1 LKKDLLGVQL
11 LELGFF
17 EPETRNPK
25 LETRNPKLETSN
37 NRALTVFL
45 MSESILIVDDERGIR
60 ETLSAVL
67 RDEGFHADAV
77 ESGEEC
83 LKAIARR
90 AYGCVLL
97 DVWLPGISGLETLQ
111 QMRDANSDVAVV
123 IISGHGNIETAVRAT
138 KLGAFDFIEKPLSIE
153 KTVLTIRNALRQRQL
168 ERANAEMSAEL
179 KEEYEMV
186 GESVAM
192 RALRKQI
199 AVVAPT
205 DGRVLISGE
214 SGAGKELVARAIH
227 AQSRRAAAP
236 FIEVNS
242 AAIPEELIESELFG
256 HVKGSFTGATAAK
269 KGKFELADGATL
281 FLDEVSDM
289 SANVQAKVL
298 RVLEEQRFEPVG
310 SNTPINV
317 DVRVVAATNKR
328 LDEEIEKGTFRSDLF
343 FRLNVIPFEVPPLRE
358 RVEDVPLLI
367 DHFNRRF
374 AKAYGKKPK
383 VFDAEAIELMQ
394 RYSWP
399 GNVRELRNTIER
411 VVILHQ
417 NHRVAVTNL
426 PAFGDSEPPASS
438 YRFPSFKEASDAYH
452 REFIQRK
459 LDEAEGNV
467 SRAAELMGI
476 DRSHLYR
483 RMRALGISVRGE
495 RA

>member
-1 LKKDLLGVQL
+1 
-11 LELGFF
+11 
-17 EPETRNPK
+17 
-25 LETRNPKLETSN
+25 
-37 NRALTVFL
+37 
-45 MSESILIVDDERGIR
+45 MESILIVDDERGIR

-67 RDEGFHADAV
+67 RDEGFTADAV
-77 ESGEEC
+77 ASGEEC
-83 LKAIARR
+83 LKAVGRR

-97 DVWLPGISGLETLQ
+97 DVWLPGINGLETLR
-111 QMRDANSDVAVV
+111 QMRDSSCDAAVV
-123 IISGHGNIETAVRAT
+123 IISGHGNVETAVRAT

-153 KTVLTIRNALRQRQL
+153 KTVLTVRNALRQRQL
-168 ERANAEMSAEL
+168 ERANEEMSAEL
-179 KEEYEMV
+179 KAEYEMV
-186 GESVAM
+186 GESVGM

-269 KGKFELADGATL
+269 KGKFEIADGATL

-310 SNTPINV
+310 SNTPISV
-317 DVRVVAATNKR
+317 DVRVIAATNKH

-343 FRLNVIPFEVPPLRE
+343 FRLNVIPFEVPPLRD
-358 RVEDVPLLI
+358 RPEDVPLLI
-367 DHFNRRF
+367 DHFNHRF
-374 AKAYGKKPK
+374 ANAYGKKAKRFDPK
-383 VFDAEAIELMQ
+383 AIEAMQ

-399 GNVRELRNTIER
+399 GNVRELRNTVER
-411 VVILHQ
+411 VMILHQ
-417 NHRVAVTNL
+417 KGGVGVKDL
-426 PAFGDSEPPASS
+426 PAFGDEEPPASS

-459 LDEAEGNV
+459 LDEAGGNV

-483 RMRALGISVRGE
+483 RMRALGLSARTN
-495 RA
+495 

>member
-1 LKKDLLGVQL
+1 
-11 LELGFF
+11 
-17 EPETRNPK
+17 
-25 LETRNPKLETSN
+25 
-37 NRALTVFL
+37 
-45 MSESILIVDDERGIR
+45 MSESVLIVDDERGIR
-60 ETLSAVL
+60 ESLTAVL
-67 RDEGFHADAV
+67 RDEGFAAEAV
-77 ESGEEC
+77 GSGEEC
-83 LKAIARR
+83 LQALSRR
-90 AYGCVLL
+90 AYACVLL
-97 DVWLPGISGLETLQ
+97 DVWLPGISGLDTLK
-111 QMRDANSDVAVV
+111 QMRESNSDAAVV
-123 IISGHGNIETAVRAT
+123 IISGHGNVETAVRAT

-153 KTVLTIRNALRQRQL
+153 KTVLTVRNALRQRQL
-168 ERANAEMSAEL
+168 ERTNAEMSAEL
-179 KEEYEMV
+179 SAEYAMV

-236 FIEVNS
+236 FVEINS

-281 FLDEVSDM
+281 FLDDVSDM

-317 DVRVVAATNKR
+317 DVRVIAATNKR
-328 LDEEIEKGTFRSDLF
+328 LDEEIEKGTFRADLF

-367 DHFNRRF
+367 EHFNQRF
-374 AKAYGKKPK
+374 ASAYGRKPK
-383 VFDAEAIELMQ
+383 TFDPETIELMQ

-411 VVILHQ
+411 VVIMHQ
-417 NHRVAVTNL
+417 NQGVSVNDL
-426 PAFGDSEPPASS
+426 PAFGDAEPPASS

-459 LDEAEGNV
+459 LDEADGNV
-467 SRAAELMGI
+467 TRAAELMGI

-483 RMRALGISVRGE
+483 RMKALGITAR
-495 RA
+495 

>member
-1 LKKDLLGVQL
+1 
-11 LELGFF
+11 
-17 EPETRNPK
+17 
-25 LETRNPKLETSN
+25 
-37 NRALTVFL
+37 

-123 IISGHGNIETAVRAT
+123 IISGHGNVETAVRAT

-426 PAFGDSEPPASS
+426 PAFGESEPPASS

-459 LDEAEGNV
+459 LDEADGNV

-483 RMRALGISVRGE
+483 RMRALGIRTE
-495 RA
+495 R

>member
-1 LKKDLLGVQL
+1 M
-11 LELGFF
+11 
-17 EPETRNPK
+17 P
-25 LETRNPKLETSN
+25 
-37 NRALTVFL
+37 
-45 MSESILIVDDERGIR
+45 ESILIVDDERGIR

-67 RDEGFHADAV
+67 RDEGFSADAV
-77 ESGEEC
+77 ATGEEC

-97 DVWLPGISGLETLQ
+97 DVWLPGINGLETLSH
-111 QMRDANSDVAVV
+111 MRDSNCDAAVV
-123 IISGHGNIETAVRAT
+123 IISGHGNVETAVRAT

-153 KTVLTIRNALRQRQL
+153 RTVLTVRNALRQRQL
-168 ERANAEMSAEL
+168 ERSNEEMSAEL
-179 KEEYEMV
+179 KAEYAMV
-186 GESVAM
+186 GESVGM

-199 AVVAPT
+199 TVVAPT

-269 KGKFELADGATL
+269 KGKFEIADGATL

-289 SANVQAKVL
+289 SPNVQAKVL

-310 SNTPINV
+310 SNTPVSV
-317 DVRVVAATNKR
+317 DVRVIAATNKR

-343 FRLNVIPFEVPPLRE
+343 FRLNVIPFEVPPLRD
-358 RVEDVPLLI
+358 RLEDVPLLI
-367 DHFNRRF
+367 DHFNQHF
-374 AKAYGKKPK
+374 AKAHGKKPK
-383 VFDAEAIELMQ
+383 RFDAKAIEAMQ

-411 VVILHQ
+411 VMIMHQ
-417 NHRVAVTNL
+417 PHKVGVKDL
-426 PAFGDSEPPASS
+426 PAFGDEEPPASS

-459 LDEAEGNV
+459 LDEAGGNV

-483 RMRALGISVRGE
+483 RMRALGLSARG
-495 RA
+495 